1 MRSTIRADS
10 SSLPR
15 MSKSK
20 HVSETPATQFLKA
33 HGGWIVDQRDL
44 EAAALEARA
53 AVRFDRVDTRH
64 LQLVPILTHLSGRQ
78 DSRLPSLLALAG
90 LIRTKLN
97 DFATARP
104 DLEQARK
111 FWHQAD
117 WPVWEI
123 QEADTALAA
132 GNTSTPAP
140 S

>member
-1 MRSTIRADS
+1 MLLYVVPDAEHWEELRN
-10 SSLPR
+10 L
-15 MSKSK
+15 
-20 HVSETPATQFLKA
+20 EFLKA
-33 HGGWIVDQRDL
+33 HGGWIVERRDL

-53 AVRFDRVDTRH
+53 AVRFDRVDTWH
-64 LQLVPILTHLSGRQ
+64 LQLVPVLTHLSSRQ

-97 DFATARP
+97 DFAAAKP

-132 GNTSTPAP
+132 GKSSTPTT